1 MKKALSFLLA
11 VVMMAALLAGC
22 SGSAPAETKAPEA
35 KAPTAAPAEKPEQAA
50 DPYQDM
56 EAVVF
61 NIATSY
67 KEGSD
72 YINALQAA
80 CDVIAEKTNGK
91 VSFVIYPGNQ
101 LGSTAD
107 VTELMLGGAN
117 IAAGLGM
124 ANLSGYIK
132 EAAIPGYPYVV
143 NNYEGLSNLFSSQ
156 WWEDIKVRLADEWNM
171 VPIMAFSVGY
181 RNMIGS
187 VPVSSPED
195 LAPVITRIGL
205 GTIGQ
210 DFITVCGGTPTTT
223 AAFSDC
229 YSAIQTRMFE
239 LCEADCELLYTSGLN
254 EVSSNLSVT
263 HHMTNPAM
271 FAVHKSYWDKI
282 PEAYQEIV
290 LEELDKAGAEIWNTY
305 SVKENEWIQKFAD
318 DGVNVVYPEDVDVEA
333 FKALT
338 PKLMERQGVS
348 PEEYQK
354 VVAAVS
360 GQG

>member
-1 MKKALSFLLA
+1 MKRMLSALLA
-11 VVMMAALLAGC
+11 VLMVISLCAC
-22 SGSAPAETKAPEA
+22 GSAPAEETPAAPA
-35 KAPTAAPAEKPEQAA
+35 APAAPAESAAQATEAA
-50 DPYQDM
+50 DPYADM
-56 EAVVF
+56 EPVVF

-72 YINALQAA
+72 YINTLQAA

-107 VTELMLGGAN
+107 VTELMLNGAN

-143 NNYEGLSNLFSSQ
+143 NNYDELSNLFASQ

-181 RNMIGS
+181 RNMVGT
-187 VPVSSPED
+187 VPVAKPED
-195 LAPVITRIGL
+195 LSTVITRIGL

-210 DFITVCGGTPTTT
+210 DFISVTGGTPTTT

-229 YSAIQTRMFE
+229 YSAIQTKMFE
-239 LCEADCELLYTSGLN
+239 LCEADCELLFTSGLN
-254 EVSSNLSVT
+254 EVSTHLSVT

-282 PEAYQEIV
+282 PAEYQQIV
-290 LEELDKAGAEIWNTY
+290 LEELDAAGSQIWNTY

-318 DGVNVVYPEDVDVEA
+318 AGVEVVYHEDVDVDA
-333 FKALT
+333 FKALI
-338 PKLMERQGVS
+338 PAIMERQGVS

-354 VVAAVS
+354 VVAAIS
-360 GQG
+360 GQE

>member
-1 MKKALSFLLA
+1 MKKAIALLLA
-11 VVMMAALLAGC
+11 VMMMTSLLAGC

-35 KAPTAAPAEKPEQAA
+35 AAPAAEATQATEAA
-50 DPYQDM
+50 DPYADM
-56 EAVVF
+56 EPVVF

-72 YINALQAA
+72 YINTLQAA

-143 NNYEGLSNLFSSQ
+143 NNYEELSNLFSSQ

-181 RNMIGS
+181 RNMIGT
-187 VPVSSPED
+187 VPVSKPED

-229 YSAIQTRMFE
+229 YSAIQTKMFE

-254 EVSSNLSVT
+254 EVSTNLSVT

-282 PEAYQEIV
+282 PEEYQNIV
-290 LEELDKAGAEIWNTY
+290 LEELDKAGSEIWNTY

-318 DGVNVVYPEDVDVEA
+318 AGVEVVYNDEVDVDA
-333 FKALT
+333 FKALI

-354 VVAAVS
+354 VVAAIS

>member
-1 MKKALSFLLA
+1 MKRMISVLLA
-11 VVMMAALLAGC
+11 VLMLVSLCAC
-22 SGSAPAETKAPEA
+22 GSAPAETPAAP
-35 KAPTAAPAEKPEQAA
+35 APAAPAEPAAQATEAA
-50 DPYQDM
+50 DPYADM
-56 EAVVF
+56 EPVVF

-72 YINALQAA
+72 YINTLQAA

-91 VSFVIYPGNQ
+91 VSFVIFPGNQ

-143 NNYEGLSNLFSSQ
+143 NNYDELSNLFASK
-156 WWEDIKVRLADEWNM
+156 WWEDIKARLASEWNM

-181 RNMIGS
+181 RNMVGT
-187 VPVSSPED
+187 VPVAKPAD

-210 DFITVCGGTPTTT
+210 DFISVTGGTPTTT

-229 YSAIQTRMFE
+229 YSAIQTKMFE
-239 LCEADCELLYTSGLN
+239 LCEADCELLFTSGLN
-254 EVSSNLSVT
+254 EVSSHLSVT

-282 PEAYQEIV
+282 PAEYQQIV
-290 LEELDKAGAEIWNTY
+290 LEELDAAGSQIWNTY

-318 DGVNVVYPEDVDVEA
+318 AGVEVVYHEDVDVDA
-333 FKALT
+333 FKALI
-338 PKLMERQGVS
+338 PAIMERQGVS

-354 VVAAVS
+354 VVAAIS
-360 GQG
+360 GQE

>member
-1 MKKALSFLLA
+1 MKKAVSFLLA
-11 VVMMAALLAGC
+11 IVMMAALLTGC

-35 KAPTAAPAEKPEQAA
+35 QAPAAEAPAETQAA
-50 DPYQDM
+50 DPYADM
-56 EAVVF
+56 EPVTF

-72 YINALQAA
+72 YINTLQAA

-91 VSFVIYPGNQ
+91 VSFVIYPSNQ

-107 VTELMLGGAN
+107 VTELMLNGSN

-124 ANLSGYIK
+124 ANLAGYVK

-143 NNYEGLSNLFSSQ
+143 NNYEELSNLFSSQ
-156 WWEDIKVRLADEWNM
+156 WWEDIKARLIDEWDM

-181 RNMIGS
+181 RNMVGT
-187 VPVSSPED
+187 VPVRTPED

-210 DFITVCGGTPTTT
+210 DFISVCGGTPTTT

-229 YSAIQTRMFE
+229 YSALQTKMFE
-239 LCEADCELLYTSGLN
+239 LCEADCELLYTSALY
-254 EVSSNLSVT
+254 EVSQYLSVT
-263 HHMTNPAM
+263 HHMINPSM

-282 PEAYQEIV
+282 PEEYQNII
-290 LEELDKAGAEIWNTY
+290 LEELDKAGSQIWNTY
-305 SVKENEWIQKFAD
+305 SVKENEWIQKFAEA
-318 DGVNVVYPEDVDVEA
+318 GITVVPIEDVDVEA

-354 VVAAVS
+354 VVDAVA
-360 GQG
+360 GKG

>member
-1 MKKALSFLLA
+1 MKKSIALFLA
-11 VVMMAALLAGC
+11 VLMMLTAAGC
-22 SGSAPAETKAPEA
+22 SSSAPAQNQTPAASATP
-35 KAPTAAPAEKPEQAA
+35 APAATEAAA
-50 DPYQDM
+50 DPYADM
-56 EAVVF
+56 EPVTF

-72 YINALQAA
+72 YINTLQAA
-80 CDVIAEKTNGK
+80 CDRIAERTNGK
-91 VSFVIYPGNQ
+91 VSFTIYGGNQ

-124 ANLSGYIK
+124 ANLAGYIK

-143 NNYEGLSNLFSSQ
+143 NNYDELRNLLSSQ
-156 WWEDIKVRLADEWNM
+156 WWEDIKQQLADQWNM

-181 RNMIGS
+181 RNMVGS
-187 VPVSSPED
+187 VPVRTPED

-210 DFITVCGGTPTTT
+210 DFIAACGGTPTTT
-223 AAFSDC
+223 ASFSDC
-229 YSAIQTRMFE
+229 YSALQTKMFE
-239 LCEADCELLYTSGLN
+239 LCEADTELLYTSGLY
-254 EVSSNLSVT
+254 EVAKYLSVT
-263 HHMTNPAM
+263 HHMMNPCM

-282 PEAYQEIV
+282 PEEYQNIV
-290 LEELDKAGAEIWNTY
+290 LEELDQAGSDIWNNY

-318 DGVNVVYPEDVDVEA
+318 SGVTIVHNDEVDAEA

-360 GQG
+360 GNE